1 MTEKF
6 GNSVTFYYL
15 CIRNAQHDAERQET
29 LFFMAKI
36 TNMVG
41 LAKGKTGAIVYSVRN
56 GQQIA
61 RAYNPY
67 VGNPNT
73 PAQVQSRAKLK
84 LLSQVS
90 AAVAPVIAIPRR
102 GAQSPRNLFTKVNYK
117 YTSYAASVANLK
129 LADMQLTDSAVGL
142 EGFIADR
149 TSGTAIHCELQG
161 DMSLLYDAVVWVV
174 IARMSSGQ
182 LFPFADALVEEP
194 GIGGTFAVD
203 LPFTEGDV
211 SIHVYGIKTKS
222 AAARAAFANMTSRS
236 ASGVAS
242 LIATRTVPV
251 EELGL
256 SETRGLFLPE
266 GVAQQETTGVPMDA
280 IRISVQD
287 ENGNPV
293 SGAGT
298 IAGAGNYETGS
309 QVSISFTPNEGVTFL
324 GWKEDGVSGRRTD
337 NPYTFIAN
345 GNRTFV
351 AVVRVPRERHSL
363 QLLFTANS
371 STQSA
376 TLQGGGSY
384 EEGTEVHAI
393 APDVAGNSFAGWFE
407 DSAGTS
413 LISANSNYAVDMPN
427 HDLQLYAKYIVNA
440 DQN

>member
-1 MTEKF
+1 
-6 GNSVTFYYL
+6 
-15 CIRNAQHDAERQET
+15 
-29 LFFMAKI
+29 MAKI

-102 GAQSPRNLFTKVNYK
+102 GAQSPRNLFTKVNYQ
-117 YTSYAASVANLK
+117 YTSYASSVANLK

-149 TSGTAIHCELQG
+149 SGGAVIHCELSA
-161 DMSLLYDAVVWVV
+161 DMSVLYDAVVWVV

-194 GIGGTFAVD
+194 GIGGKFAVD
-203 LPFTEGDV
+203 LPYAAGDISV
-211 SIHVYGIKTKS
+211 HCYGIKTKS
-222 AAARAAFANMTSRS
+222 AAARAAFNNMTSRS

-242 LIATRTVPV
+242 LVANRTVPV

-256 SETRGLFLPE
+256 SETRGLFMPE
-266 GVAQQETTGVPMDA
+266 GVTQQETTGTPMDA

-287 ENGNPV
+287 ENGNV
-293 SGAGT
+293 VTGAGT
-298 IAGAGNYETGS
+298 YEGAGNYESGS
-309 QVSISFTPNEGVTFL
+309 QVTISFTPASGVTFL

-337 NPYTFIAN
+337 NPYTFTAN
-345 GNRTFV
+345 GNRNFV
-351 AVVRVPRERHSL
+351 AVVRVPRESHTLS
-363 QLLFTANS
+363 LLFTSAS
-371 STQSA
+371 ATQSA
-376 TLQGGGSY
+376 ALVGGGQY
-384 EEGTEVHAI
+384 EPDTEVQISAPVVAGFRFDGWYEDAAGTELLS
-393 APDVAGNSFAGWFE
+393 NSA
-407 DSAGTS
+407 STT
-413 LISANSNYAVDMPN
+413 VVMPN
-427 HDLQLYAKYIVNA
+427 DNFSVYAKYSVA
-440 DQN
+440 SDQD